1 MELMTTLMLFIA
13 AAVLVTLGL
22 FALRLWLQRAFRIR
36 DRHWVDDP
44 ERLNMPAERVRV
56 PTRRGRTLSAAW
68 YLPHPGAPVVVMVHG
83 WGANGSHLLFMVPR
97 LLSEGLNVA
106 VFDARCH
113 GQSDDD
119 TFASLPRF
127 AEDAEAV
134 MGALRARGHGDFIL
148 LGHSVGAGAVLLTA
162 SRNPGIRAVIS
173 LAAFSHPEPMMNGW
187 LKEQGIPR
195 RPLGLIINRSVEWL
209 IGHRFDDIAP
219 RTTVARI
226 QAPLLL
232 VHGSEDTVVP
242 LWHVR
247 RLAQENPRAT
257 VLTLPGVQHNDPEG
271 FARHVDPILD
281 WLRPHLRHQAPVDPS
296 EQERVTGT
304 G

>member
-1 MELMTTLMLFIA
+1 MDAMTILISLIGAGVLIA
-13 AAVLVTLGL
+13 LGL
-22 FALRLWLQRAFRIR
+22 FSLRLWLQRAFRIR
-36 DRHWVDDP
+36 DRRWVNDP
-44 ERLNMPAERVRV
+44 ESLAIPAERVRV
-56 PTRRGRTLSAAW
+56 PTCRGRTLSAAW
-68 YLPHPGAPVVVMVHG
+68 YLSHPGAPVVVMVHG

-134 MGALRARGHGDFIL
+134 MAGLRARGHGDFIL

-173 LAAFSHPEPMMNGW
+173 LSAFSHPEPMMNGW
-187 LKEQGIPR
+187 LQERGIPR

-219 RTTVARI
+219 RTTVAKI
-226 QAPLLL
+226 KAPLLL
-232 VHGSEDTVVP
+232 VHGCQDTVVP
-242 LWHVR
+242 PWHAR
-247 RLAQENPRAT
+247 RLAQENPQAT
-257 VLTLPGVQHNDPEG
+257 LLKLPDVQHNDPEG
-271 FARHVDPILD
+271 FARHVAPILD
-281 WLRPHLRHQAPVDPS
+281 WLRPHLRHQAPVAPS